1 MCADDGAYDLI
12 VFIFTNLFG
21 NGSRSCHIHYLYIV
35 FIRFL
40 ISLSVNIVE
49 ITIINVSYGNFVWDT
64 TVELL
69 VDHGLTHNVSA
80 RIMLPISA
88 IIYGAFFLFLTMY
101 IITVCIS
108 EDSLENF
115 FYMIAIG
122 NVLMLFC
129 NVLLF
134 TFTTV
139 IAVVHGDRVIDLSD
153 FAKKFRTVMFFL
165 SLFDIFHSAIGLRL
179 TFLQRQKIEKKIERP
194 MGKCCCKTN
203 TVDHTDSEV

>member
-21 NGSRSCHIHYLYIV
+21 NASRSCHIHYLYIV

-40 ISLSVNIVE
+40 VSLSVNIVE
-49 ITIINVSYGNFVWDT
+49 ITIINVSYGNFDWDT

-69 VDHGLTHNVSA
+69 EDHDLTHNVSA
-80 RIMLPISA
+80 RIMLIISA
-88 IIYGAFFLFLTMY
+88 IIYVLLFLFLTMY

-108 EDSLENF
+108 EDSLGNF
-115 FYMIAIG
+115 FYMIVIVNA
-122 NVLMLFC
+122 LMLFC

-153 FAKKFRTVMFFL
+153 FANKFRTVMFFL
-165 SLFDIFHSAIGLRL
+165 SCLIYFIQSLDR
-179 TFLQRQKIEKKIERP
+179 
-194 MGKCCCKTN
+194 
-203 TVDHTDSEV
+203 D